1 MTDDET
7 VPLKAAP
14 EPETSEAEP
23 EPEPGPERRTLGRDL
38 LAAGALAVVLAAL
51 GFPLAMLWQLISPRV
66 EYVTVDGG
74 WYSVETYSD
83 GFVLG
88 DLYFAGLGLILGIV
102 VAIAAWTTMRE
113 RRGPVVLLGLV
124 VGSVACQ
131 VVAWRI
137 GRHEWEQFWE
147 AVRAAPPG
155 CTCGGLRRSCSS
167 TSTRGRHG
175 TRRGS
180 GISQRHCPRSSSA
193 GWRSWPSRRSS
204 LTPFAQVGHVGP
216 TCGRVF
222 PNSGIPVAS
231 DPGPITLVPCSD
243 ALIYQEM

>member
-14 EPETSEAEP
+14 DPETPEA

-51 GFPLAMLWQLISPRV
+51 GFPLAMLWQVITPRV

-102 VAIAAWTTMRE
+102 VAIAAWTAMRA

-155 CTCGGLRRSCSS
+155 VHMWRPPAVLFVDLDPGAAWGAARVGDFTEALSSLQLGGLAVMALAAVFTYTIC
-167 TSTRGRHG
+167 
-175 TRRGS
+175 
-180 GISQRHCPRSSSA
+180 A
-193 GWRSWPSRRSS
+193 GWSRR
-204 LTPFAQVGHVGP
+204 
-216 TCGRVF
+216 
-222 PNSGIPVAS
+222 PNLRS
-231 DPGPITLVPCSD
+231 DVP
-243 ALIYQEM
+243 E

>member
-14 EPETSEAEP
+14 EPETSETEP
-23 EPEPGPERRTLGRDL
+23 EPETRPERRTLGRDL

-51 GFPLAMLWQLISPRV
+51 GFPLAMLWQVISPRV
-66 EYVTVDGG
+66 EYVTVEGG
-74 WYSVETYSD
+74 WYAVETYSD

-102 VAIAAWTTMRE
+102 AAITAWAALRE
-113 RRGPVVLLGLV
+113 RRGPVLLLGLV
-124 VGSVACQ
+124 VGSIACQ

-155 CTCGGLRRSCSS
+155 VHMWRPPAVLFVDLDPGAAWDALRVGDFTEALSSLQLGGLAVMALAAVFTYTIC
-167 TSTRGRHG
+167 
-175 TRRGS
+175 
-180 GISQRHCPRSSSA
+180 A
-193 GWRSWPSRRSS
+193 GWSRR
-204 LTPFAQVGHVGP
+204 
-216 TCGRVF
+216 
-222 PNSGIPVAS
+222 PNLRSG
-231 DPGPITLVPCSD
+231 VP
-243 ALIYQEM
+243 E